1 MKFGSR
7 TVMGLGIFF
16 VISALSY
23 GALLYYFFTQTRAF
37 ALAEGKK
44 QVENILLTHKAIRS
58 YVEKVQKPEI
68 YRLEEEGRL
77 SPEYCNPKLLSST
90 YIARGIITEYL
101 NQEREKSG
109 LPPLYFKMAAENPR
123 NELNAADAQE
133 RELLR
138 RMRSGALAEY
148 SEMVEAD
155 GHYSLYYAIPINKTV
170 SSCLR
175 CHGDPKTAP
184 QDLLEQYGETKGFH
198 EIEGDI
204 RALISIR
211 VPLDAQVKAAHL
223 VFVRLSAGTG
233 ILLLLLFG
241 VIVLSVLRL
250 ERNRWIILGQNEEL
264 QRLATVD
271 MLTGVYNRQGFVAVM
286 EPELEIGKRYDVV
299 LSLIVMDLD
308 FFKKIN
314 DTYGHGVGDAV
325 LTATG
330 KLLAEVGRDADIVAR
345 WGGEEF
351 VIACPHTAID
361 GAVELAEK
369 IKARL
374 AVQSFPQG
382 IKMTASFGVAQRHPE
397 ETLRQLIDRADVAL
411 YRSKETGR
419 NRIYR
424 AKQDEPETI

>member
-1 MKFGSR
+1 MEFSSR
-7 TVMGLGIFF
+7 TVRGLAVFF
-16 VISALSY
+16 VIATLCY
-23 GALLYYFFTQTRAF
+23 GALLYYFFAQTRGF

-44 QVENILLTHKAIRS
+44 QVENMLLTHKAIRS

-77 SPEYCNPKLLSST
+77 SPEYCNPKLLSAT
-90 YIARGIITEYL
+90 YIARGIIAEYL
-101 NQEREKSG
+101 NQEREKNG
-109 LPPLYFKMAAENPR
+109 LPPLYFKMATENPR
-123 NELNAADAQE
+123 NVLNAADAQE

-138 RMRSGALAEY
+138 RMRSEALAEY
-148 SEMVEAD
+148 SELVEVD

-184 QDLLEQYGETKGFH
+184 QELLEQYGETRAFH
-198 EIEGDI
+198 EAEGDI

-211 VPLDAQVKAAHL
+211 VPLDAQVKAAHRI
-223 VFVRLSAGTG
+223 FVRLSAGTA
-233 ILLLLLFG
+233 LLLLLLLG
-241 VIVLSVLRL
+241 VVVLSALRL
-250 ERNRWIILGQNEEL
+250 ERHQRIILSQNEKL

-271 MLTGVYNRQGFVAVM
+271 MLTGVYNRQGFVAIM
-286 EPELEIGKRYDVV
+286 EPELEIVKRYEVA
-299 LSLIVMDLD
+299 LSLILMDID

-330 KLLAEVGRDADIVAR
+330 KLLTEVGREADIVAR

-351 VIACPHTAID
+351 VIACPHTGLE

-369 IKARL
+369 IQASL
-374 AVQSFPQG
+374 ATHDFPLG
-382 IKMTASFGVAQRHPE
+382 IRMTASFGVAQSHSE
-397 ETLRQLIDRADVAL
+397 DTLRQLIDRADMAL
-411 YRSKETGR
+411 YRSKEQGR
-419 NRIYR
+419 DRICR
-424 AKQDEPETI
+424 ATQEG